1 MINESHKILRY
12 FPPEMAHN
20 LAIRGLKISG
30 DWLPPLGPLPGLE
43 QDLAGLKF
51 LNPIGLAAGLDKDA
65 KALLGLARLGFG
77 HIEVGTVTPKPQ
89 LGNPKPRLF
98 RLRESEA
105 LINRMGFN
113 NEGVQSMVGRLEKI
127 RRENL
132 LGNTVL
138 GVNLGK
144 NKTTPNE
151 RAVEDYLNCMRAV
164 GSLADYF
171 TLNLSSPNTP
181 GLRQLQYGQTLR
193 KLLTEFKEGQLALAQ
208 EVANKPVFLK
218 IAPDLSEKELDQI
231 AAVFIETKIDG
242 LIATNTTLSRIAEF
256 DHRHLSETGG
266 MSGRPLFDL
275 SLWVLKNMRA
285 RLGQNHLII
294 AVGGIDSEERAQKMI
309 DSGANLLQ
317 IYTSFI
323 YKGTKLVHKLIGSS
337 IKASG

>member
-30 DWLPPLGPLPGLE
+30 DWLPPLGPLLGLE

-98 RLRESEA
+98 RLRKSEA

-132 LGNTVL
+132 LGSTVL

-242 LIATNTTLSRIAEF
+242 LIATNTTVSRIAEF

-275 SLWVLKNMRA
+275 SLRVLKNMRA

-323 YKGTKLVHKLIGSS
+323 YKGTKLVHKLIRSS
-337 IKASG
+337 MSASG

>member
-1 MINESHKILRY
+1 
-12 FPPEMAHN
+12 
-20 LAIRGLKISG
+20 
-30 DWLPPLGPLPGLE
+30 
-43 QDLAGLKF
+43 
-51 LNPIGLAAGLDKDA
+51 
-65 KALLGLARLGFG
+65 
-77 HIEVGTVTPKPQ
+77 
-89 LGNPKPRLF
+89 
-98 RLRESEA
+98 
-105 LINRMGFN
+105 MGFN

-132 LGNTVL
+132 LGSTVR

-181 GLRQLQYGQTLR
+181 GLRQLQYAQTLR

-242 LIATNTTLSRIAEF
+242 LIATNTTVSRIAEF

-323 YKGTKLVHKLIGSS
+323 YKGTKLVHKLIRSS

>member
-1 MINESHKILRY
+1 MINEAHKILRY

-20 LAIRGLKISG
+20 VAIAGLKISG
-30 DWLPPLGPLPGLE
+30 DLLPPQGPRVGLE
-43 QDLAGLKF
+43 QDLVGLKF

-98 RLRESEA
+98 RIRESEA

-113 NEGVQSMVGRLEKI
+113 NEGVKSMVDRLEKI

-132 LGNTVL
+132 LGSTVV

-151 RAVEDYLNCMRAV
+151 RAIEDYLACMRGV

-181 GLRQLQYGQTLR
+181 GLRELQYGETLR
-193 KLLTEFKEGQLALAQ
+193 KLLTEFKEGQQALAQ
-208 EVANKPVFLK
+208 DVAAKPVFLK

-231 AAVFIETKIDG
+231 SAVFLETKIDG
-242 LIATNTTLSRIAEF
+242 LIATNTTLSRISDF

-275 SLWVLKNMRA
+275 SRWVVKKMRA
-285 RLGQNHLII
+285 RLGQDHLII
-294 AVGGIDSEERAQKMI
+294 AVGGIDSKERAQQMM

-323 YKGTKLVHKLIGSS
+323 YRGTKLVHKLIDSS
-337 IKASG
+337 KNSFN